1 MCLFWLDWIH
11 SLAKQLS
18 TTISVRIHVNISSY
32 VTLCC
37 WLLFA
42 MNRLGK
48 SADLNVTIVLL
59 LFSRR

>member
-11 SLAKQLS
+11 SLAKQMS

-37 WLLFA
+37 WLQFA
-42 MNRLGK
+42 MNMF
-48 SADLNVTIVLL
+48 VQIC
-59 LFSRR
+59 